1 MLFRSEIILIRSVA
15 VDVER
20 ASKASIRFIEL
31 ESLVCENEKKNE
43 LIPKILVIERE
54 VITNRFTNL
63 CLDEKLSIV
72 GCLVVEILL
81 LRISLIQLFSLSF

>member
-31 ESLVCENEKKNE
+31 ESLFCEKEKKTE